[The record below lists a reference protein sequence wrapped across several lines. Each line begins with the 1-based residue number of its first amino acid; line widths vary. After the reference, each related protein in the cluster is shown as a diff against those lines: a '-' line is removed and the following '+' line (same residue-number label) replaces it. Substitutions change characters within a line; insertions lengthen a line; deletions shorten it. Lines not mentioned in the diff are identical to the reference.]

1 MTVELTETAPVPAP
15 RRMSWEG
22 LTTLN
27 MVGNTESEAG
37 LTSQQMLEAANLD
50 WDVDVRPLWRRL
62 SNGEFKQHPKW
73 REVYRTD
80 NEDTLGVCRSRYNT
94 FSNREA
100 FAFGDELVTEGTG
113 KWVTAGD
120 QVGGA
125 RVFMVMELG
134 EGFDVLGGDSYKTYL
149 YIRTSHGDGTSI
161 SARVIPFRLWCLN
174 QNSAAISSAISEWSV
189 PHTTTVK
196 DRLEEARNALQLT
209 VNYEA
214 EFKKLAEQLA
224 SVKVDDDVAKRLISS
239 VFPDTRARRDAI
251 IGDVI
256 SNYQTSPTVEPF
268 RGTGYGLYNSLTEYM
283 DHVKVQRNDNARFQS
298 IMYGEGQK
306 VQDTLV
312 KNLLALV

>member
-1 MTVELTETAPVPAP
+1 MTVELMENAPTQVT

-22 LTTLN
+22 LTTVN
-27 MVGNTESEAG
+27 MVGNTESETG

-62 SNGEFKQHPKW
+62 NNGEFTQHPKW

-80 NEDTLGVCRSRYNT
+80 NENTLGVCRSRYNT
-94 FSNREA
+94 FSNAEA
-100 FAFGDELVTEGTG
+100 FAFGDDLVSEGAG
-113 KWVTAGD
+113 RWVTAGD

-161 SARVIPFRLWCLN
+161 SARIIPFRLWCLN
-174 QNSAAISSAISEWSV
+174 QNSAAIKSAISEWAV

-196 DRLEEARNALQLT
+196 DRLEEARNALKLT
-209 VNYEA
+209 MNYEA
-214 EFKKLAEQLA
+214 EFQKLAEQLA
-224 SVKVDDDVAKRLISS
+224 GVKVNDETAKRLIES
-239 VFPDTRARRDAI
+239 VFPANRARRDDI

-268 RGTGYGLYNSLTEYM
+268 RGTGYGLYNGLTEYM

-306 VQDTLV
+306 VQDQLV
-312 KNLLALV
+312 RALMAIN